1 MGRDGGRE
9 CVGIKGGSAWGSREW
24 EGVKGESVVGAG
36 MSQDHFHSKSFN
48 SWCRPVYKTLYMNYR
63 LIFVLAQCQTIS
75 SRLLCNLVGLH
86 VRNSGGSCCVKLV
99 DCVAVGASLP
109 LA

>member
-9 CVGIKGGSAWGSREW
+9 WVGMEGESGWGSREEGSGWGSREW
-24 EGVKGESVVGAG
+24 ESVKGESVVGAG

-63 LIFVLAQCQTIS
+63 FLS
-75 SRLLCNLVGLH
+75 
-86 VRNSGGSCCVKLV
+86 
-99 DCVAVGASLP
+99 
-109 LA
+109 